1 MSMDNKAVQLA
12 LLSRANTRAE
22 QRQLNVPLSERLAGH
37 SFSGGVSGGA
47 ATVSHPIGQTRNIRG
62 KGRDGRVV
70 ADKLPLTP
78 DRPALAMDGRG
89 GGSGKH
95 FRDQFQGGMKRQGR
109 KSREDEKLAMEVKGL
124 KDEEDE
130 EDMEGGGLFSDV
142 MDKMSPLGKMAK
154 RGRGTLEIRHH
165 GGAKKA
171 HDMGMKYMKALMEAD
186 PELAELHGAGIFDK
200 FLDGAKT
207 FAKGFAMPVKVAADI
222 TGIPP
227 LKAAKAGL
235 TAVGLGKGRKG
246 RKNMEDMVEVDKVE
260 DEIGVGGARRRTR
273 KASAPSSSR
282 RARGAMVSKLMRE
295 HGMSLGQASKYIKEH
310 GMK

>member
-47 ATVSHPIGQTRNIRG
+47 AMVSHPIGQTRNIRG
-62 KGRDGRVV
+62 KGRDGNVV
-70 ADKLPLTP
+70 ADKLPLRP

-89 GGSGKH
+89 AGSGGKH
-95 FRDQFQGGMKRQGR
+95 FRDQFHGGMKRQGR
-109 KSREDEKLAMEVKGL
+109 KDREDEKLAMEISGL
-124 KDEEDE
+124 KD
-130 EDMEGGGLFSDV
+130 MKGS
-142 MDKMSPLGKMAK
+142 
-154 RGRGTLEIRHH
+154 GTLEIRHT

-207 FAKGFAMPVKVAADI
+207 FAKGFALPVKIAADI

-235 TAVGLGKGRKG
+235 TAVGLGKGRGKRSVRDMEQIDEMEDAMGIGGAVTGG
-246 RKNMEDMVEVDKVE
+246 RK
-260 DEIGVGGARRRTR
+260 TR
-273 KASAPSSSR
+273 AASGTSSAR

-295 HGMSLGQASKYIKEH
+295 QGMTLGQASKHIKEH